1 MSQSHADLQAALMAR
16 DEQRLAAWNAS
27 LGSVS
32 ASLRQEWEQAAAQTA
47 GRQQEICDALALTA
61 QRISDHTQLQAGET
75 IAEISRLVQAAADAP
90 RRPPRCRPSWP
101 RATRIACRPGR
112 PRWRA

>member
-1 MSQSHADLQAALMAR
+1 M
-16 DEQRLAAWNAS
+16 
-27 LGSVS
+27 GTGGG
-32 ASLRQEWEQAAAQTA
+32 QTA

-90 RRPPRCRPSWP
+90 KAAACRPSWP
-101 RATRIACRPGR
+101 HATRIACRPGR
-112 PRWRA
+112 PRWRT